1 MTAVADRSNRATQAS
16 GVQAWST
23 RAAGSLRAT
32 VSDLGRGRVDVRDV
46 GLRLVRPVQSRAR
59 RAPFVVV
66 VLTVL
71 AIGLVGLILISTT
84 LQSLA
89 FEQTSLNAEVAT
101 LEHQRDALERQ
112 VDRLSSPASIADE
125 AARLGMVRNQNPA
138 FLRLSDGEVLGKPV
152 PAVRGQR

>member
-1 MTAVADRSNRATQAS
+1 MSAVAD
-16 GVQAWST
+16 
-23 RAAGSLRAT
+23 SLRAT
-32 VSDLGRGRVDVRDV
+32 VSNLSRTRGDVRDL
-46 GLRLVRPVQSRAR
+46 GLRLVRPVHSRAR

-71 AIGLVGLILISTT
+71 AVGLVGLILISTT

-89 FEQTSLNAEVAT
+89 FEQSSLNAEVAT

-112 VDRLSSPASIADE
+112 VDRMSSPASIADE